1 MTNPTLSILLH
12 GEAGAGKSWLAG
24 TAPYPCLILDSEGR
38 SRYIPNGPKILWDPR
53 TEDPPVA
60 DGTWAVCIVNVDD
73 YDVFTA
79 TYQWLQSGR
88 HQFKS
93 VGIDSLMEAQKRYI
107 DKLAGLRALETQD
120 WGSILRH
127 LESLVRNFRDLTL
140 EASNTIDCVVMTVG
154 TRVGDAG
161 RHEPLLQGQLKTNV
175 PYFMDA
181 VGYLYVTHE
190 AEGRQQRNLLL
201 SPTPTV
207 VAKDGTN
214 LLGGP
219 VVAEPNLTTLYERL
233 T

>member
-140 EASNTIDCVVMTVG
+140 EASNTIDCVEI
-154 TRVGDAG
+154 G
-161 RHEPLLQGQLKTNV
+161 RAHV
-175 PYFMDA
+175 
-181 VGYLYVTHE
+181 
-190 AEGRQQRNLLL
+190 
-201 SPTPTV
+201 
-207 VAKDGTN
+207 
-214 LLGGP
+214 
-219 VVAEPNLTTLYERL
+219 
-233 T
+233 